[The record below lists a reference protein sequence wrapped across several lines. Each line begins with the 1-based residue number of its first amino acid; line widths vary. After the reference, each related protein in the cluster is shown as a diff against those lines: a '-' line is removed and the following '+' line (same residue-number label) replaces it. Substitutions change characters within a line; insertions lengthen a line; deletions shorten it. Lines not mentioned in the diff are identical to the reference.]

1 MAGNGAWLVFPSD
14 SDRIYFSFSNSKCTS
29 HHFGVF
35 PMIFKIQRKWLN
47 RARSKGNRSL
57 NSSVYLTRLGRG
69 AIHCG
74 WIVPILYLFI
84 LWAANKWARHY
95 YFNKNKSWHKIIWST
110 SKHKVACV
118 SRKGLISNSCGSIC
132 TSVERY
138 GRTRNSSLWSSF
150 SWVGLQIEG
159 QSLITYPCSTALRR
173 GLSLICYFKIIA
185 LIFASLSWTLNFLI
199 ALWIYIPA
207 VYYKSNR

>member
-95 YFNKNKSWHKIIWST
+95 YFIKISLDTRLYEVHQNTKLRVCHARVWFQI
-110 SKHKVACV
+110 VA
-118 SRKGLISNSCGSIC
+118 GLY
-132 TSVERY
+132 VHR
-138 GRTRNSSLWSSF
+138 RTRNSSLWSSF

-159 QSLITYPCSTALRR
+159 QSIITYPCSTALRR

-199 ALWIYIPA
+199 ALWILYT
-207 VYYKSNR
+207 SCLL

>member
-1 MAGNGAWLVFPSD
+1 MYGGKWRVIVFPSD

-84 LWAANKWARHY
+84 LWAANNWARHY
-95 YFNKNKSWHKIIWST
+95 YFIKISLDTRLYEVHQNTKLRVCHARVWFQIVAGLYVHLWKDMEELETPAFGRPLVELGFKS
-110 SKHKVACV
+110 KVN
-118 SRKGLISNSCGSIC
+118 L
-132 TSVERY
+132 
-138 GRTRNSSLWSSF
+138 
-150 SWVGLQIEG
+150 
-159 QSLITYPCSTALRR
+159 
-173 GLSLICYFKIIA
+173 
-185 LIFASLSWTLNFLI
+185 
-199 ALWIYIPA
+199 
-207 VYYKSNR
+207 

>member
-1 MAGNGAWLVFPSD
+1 MAGNCAWLVFPSD

-74 WIVPILYLFI
+74 WIVPILYIFI
-84 LWAANKWARHY
+84 LWAANNWARHY
-95 YFNKNKSWHKIIWST
+95 YFIKISLDTRLYEVHQNTKLRVCHARVWFQI
-110 SKHKVACV
+110 VA
-118 SRKGLISNSCGSIC
+118 GLYG
-132 TSVERY
+132 Y
-138 GRTRNSSLWSSF
+138 GRTRISSLWPSF
-150 SWVGLQIEG
+150 SWVWLQIEG

-207 VYYKSNR
+207 V